1 MPKKADR
8 VPSPL
13 TVSSDLLWG
22 GWSTCIVAAAVELD
36 VFSSIASGA
45 TTAVEIAS
53 KAHADEFALRRILD
67 SLAALKYLKRK
78 GDRYSLSL
86 QSAAF
91 LVRGSELY
99 MEGIDQ
105 FAKSQMMGWFQLA
118 ETVKSGRPVVPSG
131 DDAARATFFSILVK
145 CIFPV
150 GFVAAQAAVAAISLA
165 RRARIKRILDV
176 GAGAAPWSIPF
187 AQTIRSAH
195 VTVLDLPPVTR
206 ITREYAARFGVGDRY
221 DYLEGDLRE
230 LDFGSGYDLITLGH
244 IIHGEGR
251 DGGRRLIERCAEALA
266 DRGLL
271 LIAEFIPNNDRTGPA
286 RAMLFGINM
295 LLHTPDGDV
304 FTMKEYREWLKA
316 AGFTTIKTISTPA
329 APSPLILAQK

>member
-8 VPSPL
+8 FPSPMM
-13 TVSSDLLWG
+13 TANDLLWG
-22 GWSTCIVAAAVELD
+22 GWSTFIVAAAVELD

-45 TTAVEIAS
+45 TTAGEIAS
-53 KAHADEFALRRILD
+53 KANADEFALRRMLD
-67 SLAALKYLKRK
+67 SLAALKYLNRK
-78 GDRYSLSL
+78 VDRYSLSS

-118 ETVKSGRPVVPSG
+118 ETVKSGRPVVPPG
-131 DDAARATFFSILVK
+131 DDAGLATFFSILVR
-145 CIFPV
+145 CIFPL
-150 GFVAAQAAVAAISLA
+150 GFVAAKAAVAAISPA

-176 GAGAAPWSIPF
+176 GGGAASWSIPF
-187 AQTIRSAH
+187 DQTIRRAR
-195 VTVLDLPPVTR
+195 VTVLDLSPVTQ

-221 DYLEGDLRE
+221 GYLEGDLRQV
-230 LDFGSGYDLITLGH
+230 DFGGGYDLITLGH
-244 IIHGEGR
+244 IIHGQGR
-251 DGGRRLIERCAEALA
+251 DDGRRLVERSAEALA

-271 LIAEFIPNNDRTGPA
+271 LIAEIIPNNDRTGPA
-286 RAMLFGINM
+286 GAMMFGINM

-316 AGFTTIKTISTPA
+316 AGFKTIRTISTQT
-329 APSPLILAQK
+329 APSPLILAEK

>member
-1 MPKKADR
+1 MAKKVDR
-8 VPSPL
+8 FPSPMMAAN
-13 TVSSDLLWG
+13 DLLWG
-22 GWSTCIVAAAVELD
+22 GWSTFIVAAAVELD

-45 TTAVEIAS
+45 TTAREIAS
-53 KAHADEFALRRILD
+53 KSNADEFALRRVLD
-67 SLAALKYLKRK
+67 SLAALKYLNRK
-78 GDRYSLSL
+78 GDRYSLSP

-118 ETVKSGRPVVPSG
+118 ETVKSGRPVVPPG
-131 DDAARATFFSILVK
+131 DDAARTTFFSILVK
-145 CIFPV
+145 CIFPL
-150 GFVAAQAAVAAISLA
+150 GFVAAKAAVAAISPA

-187 AQTIRSAH
+187 AQTIRGAH
-195 VTVLDLPPVTR
+195 VTVLDLAPVSR
-206 ITREYAARFGVGDRY
+206 ITREYTARFGVGDRY

-230 LDFGSGYDLITLGH
+230 VDFGRGYDLITLGH

-251 DGGRRLIERCAEALA
+251 DSGRRLIERSAEALA

-271 LIAEFIPNNDRTGPA
+271 LIAEFIPKDDRTGPA
-286 RAMLFGINM
+286 SAMLFGINM
-295 LLHTPDGDV
+295 LLHTADGDV

-316 AGFTTIKTISTPA
+316 AGFKTIRTIRTPA
-329 APSPLILAQK
+329 APSSLILAEK

>member
-1 MPKKADR
+1 MPKKGDR
-8 VPSPL
+8 FPSPM

-22 GWSTCIVAAAVELD
+22 GWSTFLVAAAVELD

-45 TTAVEIAS
+45 TTAKEIAA
-53 KAHADEFALRRILD
+53 KADADEFALRRMLD
-67 SLAALKYLKRK
+67 SLAALKYLNRK
-78 GDRYSLSL
+78 GDRYSLSP

-105 FAKSQMMGWFQLA
+105 FAKSQMMGWFKLA
-118 ETVKSGRPVVPSG
+118 ETVKLGRPVARG
-131 DDAARATFFSILVK
+131 EDATLANFFSILVR
-145 CIFPV
+145 CIFPL
-150 GFVAAQAAVAAISLA
+150 GFVTAKAAVAAISPA

-187 AQTIRSAH
+187 AQAIQSAR
-195 VTVLDLPPVTR
+195 VTVLDLPPVTQ
-206 ITREYAARFGVGDRY
+206 IAREYAARFGVGDRY

-230 LDFGSGYDLITLGH
+230 LDFGGGYDLITLGH
-244 IIHGEGR
+244 VIHGEGR
-251 DGGRRLIERCAEALA
+251 DGGRRLVERSAEALA

-271 LIAEFIPNNDRTGPA
+271 LVAEIIPNNDRTGPA
-286 RAMLFGINM
+286 RSMMFGINM
-295 LLHTPDGDV
+295 LLHTPNGDV

-316 AGFTTIKTISTPA
+316 AGFAAIRTISTPL
-329 APSPLILAQK
+329 APSPLILAEK